1 MNDGADHT
9 TGVAAAADATAIVS
23 DGSST
28 EIAALAWSREA
39 ETEEAAENAER
50 ANWRWRLR
58 WASLVALVCV
68 MALATGW
75 LSLALY
81 REDFTHSI
89 PNARPATVKSA
100 PQPAPAPAPT
110 KSVPIA
116 APPTVTALPPAPSAA
131 PASPYATLVGKW
143 VGHERELTVSADG
156 GVEIVIPD
164 FPACPTCSM
173 ASMPD
178 ATIHVG
184 LTSYNG
190 TADGAPDGRTFFG
203 YVKDSSD
210 ARVIP
215 AGLPV
220 EVDVTNASDYNAR
233 LSERFCARTG
243 VCPPERTAP
252 GRVLTVTIDGDRV
265 GAMNA
270 GHQLGDQVPFCDK
283 AADKASVCGA

>member
-1 MNDGADHT
+1 MSDETNETGMWDADGAAGDET
-9 TGVAAAADATAIVS
+9 RRAANIADAETTQVPPTPG
-23 DGSST
+23 D
-28 EIAALAWSREA
+28 EPELAWSVDYGTDDDTDEMSTNRRGRLIWA
-39 ETEEAAENAER
+39 GLAALVTAITAALVLLLSTLFGKHATNNAEPHPVAPR
-50 ANWRWRLR
+50 PVTTTVAV
-58 WASLVALVCV
+58 AAPPAPVAL
-68 MALATGW
+68 
-75 LSLALY
+75 
-81 REDFTHSI
+81 
-89 PNARPATVKSA
+89 
-100 PQPAPAPAPT
+100 
-110 KSVPIA
+110 
-116 APPTVTALPPAPSAA
+116 PPTVTAPPPAPSAA

-143 VGHERELTVSADG
+143 VGHERALTVSADG
-156 GVEIVIPD
+156 TVEMDIPD

-190 TADGAPDGRTFFG
+190 TPDGVPDGRTFFG

-220 EVDVTNASDYNAR
+220 EVDVTNASDYSA
-233 LSERFCARTG
+233 FG
-243 VCPPERTAP
+243 PPDRTAP
-252 GRVLTVTIDGDRV
+252 GRVLTVTINGDRV